1 VRTKIGQFD
10 IESAVRDDAFD
21 GIAGM
26 ESPGLGMAEAL
37 GHLRT
42 VELDEQQEILKGE
55 LKEAEREHQMLR
67 KMLDGRKESGSFK
80 KKFEK
85 FSSFK

>member
-1 VRTKIGQFD
+1 MSIKVLAIELYRAQQKVDKIRKS
-10 IESAVRDDAFD
+10 IEK
-21 GIAGM
+21 
-26 ESPGLGMAEAL
+26 EPY
-37 GHLRT
+37 
-42 VELDEQQEILKGE
+42 EQQEILKGE